1 MGGRCGCGETVPTLM
16 ACFECGASCCA
27 RCAIQLESA
36 AYCSACAGVLLEA
49 PAVRAAAPF
58 DLH

>member
-1 MGGRCGCGETVPTLM
+1 MPTLM

-27 RCAIQLESA
+27 RCAIHLESA
-36 AYCSACAGVLLEA
+36 AYCSACAGLLLEA